1 MESLQVVN
9 ALAALAQDTRLAIF
23 RALVA
28 AGPAGLV
35 VGDIATEVAAAPA
48 TLSFHLKEL
57 THAGL
62 IERRPQGRFIC
73 YAANFAHMQGVL
85 AYLTENCCA
94 RGGSCRPRRKA
105 RAG

>member
-1 MESLQVVN
+1 MESLQVVI

-23 RALVA
+23 RALVT

-35 VGDIATEVAAAPA
+35 VGDIAAAVAAAPA

-62 IERRPQGRFIC
+62 IERRPQGRFIR
-73 YAANFAHMQGVL
+73 YAANFAHMQDVL
-85 AYLTENCCA
+85 GYLMQNCCA
-94 RGGSCRPRRKA
+94 RERGCPPRRT
-105 RAG
+105 GG